1 MYKRFDAKLMA
12 RKSIF
17 KTKKNRNGLRCIC
30 SILTYIFRKGKYL
43 QKTRIYVY
51 KLDTILRKTVS
62 YLIIHEGIIEILFS
76 SNFLPWKMIKS
87 GGIFDHLMANSILSM
102 NV

>member
-30 SILTYIFRKGKYL
+30 SILTYFQKGEIF
-43 QKTRIYVY
+43 TRIYVY
-51 KLDTILRKTVS
+51 KLDTILRNTVS

-76 SNFLPWKMIKS
+76 SNSLPWKMIKS
-87 GGIFDHLMANSILSM
+87 GIFDHLMANNILSM